1 MIRLERTDLPA
12 DTAAGLKTYT
22 EQIELTAESGRKAK
36 AAELWAHTTVRRRV
50 REGLLTTL
58 ADMAPGHQRCMY
70 CGDSQGTDIDHF
82 EPKSLAPA
90 RTFEWL
96 NHLLACAYCNSN
108 QKRNA
113 FPRAEEDG
121 SPLLLDP
128 TLQDPLD
135 HLRLVLPVCTYKG
148 LTPQGEACIAVFGL
162 NSRGVLVDG
171 RRTAYETAKQSIE
184 LWRIATDRGQCDKAA
199 QVVRVA
205 WDRPLADVLAGMF
218 HQSEHPAAELM
229 FGGEEETLGL
239 LRDRELREA
248 FLART

>member
-1 MIRLERTDLPA
+1 MIRLARTDLPP
-12 DTAAGLKTYT
+12 DTAAGLNTYT
-22 EQIELTAESGRKAK
+22 QQIELTAESGRKAK
-36 AAELWAHTTVRRRV
+36 AASLWAHTTVRRRV
-50 REGLLTTL
+50 RDGLLATL

-90 RTFEWL
+90 RTFDWL

-113 FPRAEEDG
+113 FPRSEEDG
-121 SPLLLDP
+121 SPLLVDP

-135 HLRLVLPVCTYKG
+135 HLRLVLPLCTYKG
-148 LTPQGEACIAVFGL
+148 LTPQGEACIDVFGL

-184 LWRIATDRGQCDKAA
+184 LWRIATDRGQRDKAA
-199 QVVRVA
+199 KVVRVA

-218 HQSEHPAAELM
+218 HQSGHPAAGLL
-229 FGGEEETLGL
+229 FSGEEETLGL
-239 LRDRELREA
+239 LRDQDLREA
-248 FLART
+248 FLARV

>member
-1 MIRLERTDLPA
+1 MIRLERADLPP
-12 DTAAGLKTYT
+12 DTTAHLRTYT
-22 EQIELTAESGRKAK
+22 RQIEKTAESGRKAK
-36 AAELWAHTTVRRRV
+36 AAELWSHTTVRRHV
-50 REGLLTTL
+50 RDGLLATL

-82 EPKSLAPA
+82 EPKSLAPT

-113 FPRAEEDG
+113 FPRSEEDG
-121 SPLLLDP
+121 SPLLVDP
-128 TLQDPLD
+128 TLEDPLD
-135 HLRLVLPVCTYKG
+135 HLRLVLPLCTYKG
-148 LTPQGEACIAVFGL
+148 LTPQGEACIDVFGL

-184 LWRIATDRGQCDKAA
+184 LWRIATDRGQHDRAA
-199 QVVRVA
+199 KVVRVA

-218 HQSEHPAAELM
+218 HQSGHPAADLL
-229 FGGEEETLGL
+229 FSGEEEILGL
-239 LRDRELREA
+239 LRHQELREA
-248 FLART
+248 FLSRA